1 MKVLNQT
8 HLMRSHHFY
17 DDIGTFRRTLTQSG
31 SLHGQK
37 CRNVSYARLLTLVSN
52 IYTYVYIYL
61 HILVICIFALPKS
74 LLHNF
79 SCNCFDPLTSHT
91 YLKKYF

>member
-37 CRNVSYARLLTLVSN
+37 CRNVSYA
-52 IYTYVYIYL
+52 
-61 HILVICIFALPKS
+61 
-74 LLHNF
+74 
-79 SCNCFDPLTSHT
+79 
-91 YLKKYF
+91 

>member
-1 MKVLNQT
+1 MSLSFKFPLVAMKVLNQT

-37 CRNVSYARLLTLVSN
+37 CRNVSYT
-52 IYTYVYIYL
+52 
-61 HILVICIFALPKS
+61 
-74 LLHNF
+74 
-79 SCNCFDPLTSHT
+79 
-91 YLKKYF
+91 